1 MIYWSGGVTV
11 GGSTKVTLCL
21 WGSKKQILQS
31 HCSSWRKF
39 KKKIPQA
46 SLQSSLYLW
55 QCIQF
60 LMCFKSVGCTLC
72 VNGPSTTDNGKSTT
86 VSPDATYSIWQRGE
100 ENLDNNALEGP
111 ISPFI
116 FAPRHNLC
124 GCRVNQG
131 RRAVEHSCPVLVS
144 LFPKLHHSGSC
155 RGNINHRTLPSMH
168 KRW

>member
-1 MIYWSGGVTV
+1 MAWQWVAAVRWHSVYEEA
-11 GGSTKVTLCL
+11 K
-21 WGSKKQILQS
+21 SKSCRVIVCPKGNL
-31 HCSSWRKF
+31 
-39 KKKIPQA
+39 KKCIPPA

-86 VSPDATYSIWQRGE
+86 VSPDATYCIWQRGE

-144 LFPKLHHSGSC
+144 LFPKLHH
-155 RGNINHRTLPSMH
+155 
-168 KRW
+168 

>member
-1 MIYWSGGVTV
+1 MAWQWVAAVRWHSVYEEA
-11 GGSTKVTLCL
+11 K
-21 WGSKKQILQS
+21 SKSCRVIVCPKGNL
-31 HCSSWRKF
+31 
-39 KKKIPQA
+39 KKCIPPA

-86 VSPDATYSIWQRGE
+86 VSPDATYCIWQRGE

-116 FAPRHNLC
+116 FATRHNLC

-168 KRW
+168 KRR